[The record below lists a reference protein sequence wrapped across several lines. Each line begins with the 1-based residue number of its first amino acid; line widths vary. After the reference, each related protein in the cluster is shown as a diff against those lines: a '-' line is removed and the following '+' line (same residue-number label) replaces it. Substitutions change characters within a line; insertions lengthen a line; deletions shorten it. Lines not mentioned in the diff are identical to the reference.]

1 MNRASPGCTSFRAA
15 ICRFNEFAGSRSY
28 LLEDAREMRFHFPEH
43 SDATVTMTS
52 LSVDE
57 INDPSAVNSIKHA
70 DAIIYA
76 GMRALHKKALEVE
89 FLPGFSAGT
98 LLKNLTR
105 LLQDHRCKTH

>member
-1 MNRASPGCTSFRAA
+1 MKIILVGSPEGKAA
-15 ICRFNEFAGSRSY
+15 FVQSVQSQMDCD
-28 LLEDAREMRFHFPEH
+28 DAREMRFHFPEH

-105 LLQDHRCKTH
+105 LLQDHRRKTH

>member
-1 MNRASPGCTSFRAA
+1 MKIILVGSPEGKAA
-15 ICRFNEFAGSRSY
+15 FVQSMQHQMDC
-28 LLEDAREMRFHFPEH
+28 EDAREMSFHFPEH
-43 SDATVTMTS
+43 SNATVTMTS
-52 LSVDE
+52 LSVE
-57 INDPSAVNSIKHA
+57 EMNQPNVIKEA

-105 LLQDHRCKTH
+105 LLQDHRRKTH

>member
-1 MNRASPGCTSFRAA
+1 MKIILVGSPEGKAA
-15 ICRFNEFAGSRSY
+15 FVQSVQNQMACD
-28 LLEDAREMRFHFPEH
+28 DAREMRFHFPEH

-105 LLQDHRCKTH
+105 LLQDHRQIH